1 MKLEITRSVMI
12 NGESVKAGS
21 FLEVDQRLA
30 ALLIESDKAKLAPEP
45 KPVVEAAPSCP
56 PKAPSCPP
64 KPPARRGRTKQPP
77 GEDQ

>member
-1 MKLEITRSVMI
+1 MKVQITRSVMI
-12 NGESVKAGS
+12 DGESVKAGS

-30 ALLIESDKAKLAPEP
+30 SLLIGSDKATLAPESE
-45 KPVVEAAPSCP
+45 PVVEAAPSCP